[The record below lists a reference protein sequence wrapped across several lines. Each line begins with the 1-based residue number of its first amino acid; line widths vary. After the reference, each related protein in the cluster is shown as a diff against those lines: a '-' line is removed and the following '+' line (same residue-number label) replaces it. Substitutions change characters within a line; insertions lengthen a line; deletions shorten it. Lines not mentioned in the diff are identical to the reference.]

1 MPHREE
7 RFNTKDGIEIFCQ
20 SWSPDTKSKAI
31 LVIAHGLGD
40 HSGRYRHYVDYFVP
54 RGYAVYGVDLRGHG
68 RSGGRRGHVDRF
80 GEYVD
85 DVRQVHNLVSRSEP
99 GVKVILLGHSLG
111 ALIALS
117 YALRYPDGLAGVI
130 SSGTGMRDA
139 LDVPGW
145 LRSMT
150 GTLAKI
156 APKVAL
162 NNGVKTEYLS
172 HDPAIV
178 QAYDADPLVH
188 HVGTIRLAA
197 EVDIVRAELLSR
209 AGEWKLPLLML
220 HGGDDR
226 LCLLSG
232 AQLLYD
238 RLDHSLVEFRQYVGM
253 YHEVHNEVGKEA
265 VFKDVEEWLHR
276 VAE

>member
-1 MPHREE
+1 MLSQDG
-7 RFNTKDGIEIFCQ
+7 RFTAKGGIEIFYQ
-20 SWSPDTKSKAI
+20 SWQPEAQPRAVFLI
-31 LVIAHGLGD
+31 VHGLGD

-54 RGYAVYGVDLRGHG
+54 KGYAVYGVDLRGHG
-68 RSGGRRGHVDRF
+68 RSGGRRGHVNRF

-85 DVRQVHNLVSRSEP
+85 DVRQTYDRVFHSEP

-130 SSGTGMRDA
+130 SSGTAMRDA

-162 NNGVKTEYLS
+162 NNGVKAEYLS
-172 HDPAIV
+172 HDPAV
-178 QAYDADPLVH
+178 VRAYEADRLVH
-188 HVGTIRLAA
+188 HVGTIRLGA
-197 EVDIVRAELLSR
+197 EVDLVRAELLSR
-209 AGEWKLPLLML
+209 AGAWKLPLLML

-226 LCLLSG
+226 ICPPSG

-265 VFKDVEEWLHR
+265 VFNDVEAWLLR
-276 VAE
+276 RA

>member
-1 MPHREE
+1 
-7 RFNTKDGIEIFCQ
+7 
-20 SWSPDTKSKAI
+20 
-31 LVIAHGLGD
+31 
-40 HSGRYRHYVDYFVP
+40 
-54 RGYAVYGVDLRGHG
+54 
-68 RSGGRRGHVDRF
+68 
-80 GEYVD
+80 
-85 DVRQVHNLVSRSEP
+85 
-99 GVKVILLGHSLG
+99 
-111 ALIALS
+111 
-117 YALRYPDGLAGVI
+117 
-130 SSGTGMRDA
+130 
-139 LDVPGW
+139 
-145 LRSMT
+145 
-150 GTLAKI
+150 
-156 APKVAL
+156 PKVAL
-162 NNGVKTEYLS
+162 NNGVKTEHLS

-197 EVDIVRAELLSR
+197 EVDIVRAELLNR

-232 AQLLYD
+232 AQLLYA

-265 VFKDVEEWLHR
+265 VFKDVEAWLHR

>member
-20 SWSPDTKSKAI
+20 SWSPDTQSKAI
-31 LVIAHGLGD
+31 LVIVHGLGD

-54 RGYAVYGVDLRGHG
+54 RGYAVYGVDLRGYG
-68 RSGGRRGHVDRF
+68 RSGGRRGHVNRF

-85 DVRQVHNLVSRSEP
+85 DVRQVYSLARQSAP
-99 GVKVILLGHSLG
+99 DAKLILLGHSLG
-111 ALIALS
+111 ALIALT
-117 YALRYPDGLAGVI
+117 YALRHPDGLAGVI

-197 EVDIVRAELLSR
+197 EVDIVRAELLNR
-209 AGEWKLPLLML
+209 AGEWKPPLLML

-276 VAE
+276 VTE